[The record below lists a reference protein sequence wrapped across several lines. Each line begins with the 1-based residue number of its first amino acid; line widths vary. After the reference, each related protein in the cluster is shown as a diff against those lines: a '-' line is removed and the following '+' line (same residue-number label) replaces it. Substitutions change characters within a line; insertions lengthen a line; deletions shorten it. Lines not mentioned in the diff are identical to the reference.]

1 MYTSVSTGAQ
11 LPFCVRTAAPVSGS
25 NAANKHRGTHKDFA
39 SHHQAEPGIL
49 PRTRSDVGRTI
60 TSCSAGPANSLIKRH
75 ANLRPSTQTASALP
89 SAANAAAVPQNLAP
103 ASELMTVPGGEGR
116 AVELKAGQYFKVINT
131 HGEQVSVFLAG
142 PATPCKS

>member
-1 MYTSVSTGAQ
+1 M
-11 LPFCVRTAAPVSGS
+11 PFCVRTAAPVSGS

-89 SAANAAAVPQNLAP
+89 SAANAAAVSAPTRDIAVPQNLAP